1 MKYEELCLCTCMCRD
16 SCNLNRIGRGMKL
29 KLKLKLVAMQS
40 RSGLIGIVIVRKLTV
55 VGIIPYGCLFLRFF
69 EHATRS
75 IRCCFNFQTGLYAI
89 ALSLFLMC

>member
-16 SCNLNRIGRGMKL
+16 SCNLNRIGRGM
-29 KLKLKLVAMQS
+29 KLKLVAMQS